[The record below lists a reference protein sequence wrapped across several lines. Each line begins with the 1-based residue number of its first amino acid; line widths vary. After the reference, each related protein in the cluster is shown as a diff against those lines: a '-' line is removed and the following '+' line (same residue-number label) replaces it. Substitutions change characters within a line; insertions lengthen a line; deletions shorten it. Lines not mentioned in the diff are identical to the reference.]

1 MVGARSTARAAW
13 AAIVGVVL
21 GAALLAGANDPAPAG
36 TAHARAVASVSACVA
51 GGTAHAICS
60 AGGVGSR

>member
-13 AAIVGVVL
+13 AAIIGVVL
-21 GAALLAGANDPAPAG
+21 GAALHAGATDPTPAG
-36 TAHARAVASVSACVA
+36 AAHARAVATVSACVA
-51 GGTAHAICS
+51 AGTPHAVCS